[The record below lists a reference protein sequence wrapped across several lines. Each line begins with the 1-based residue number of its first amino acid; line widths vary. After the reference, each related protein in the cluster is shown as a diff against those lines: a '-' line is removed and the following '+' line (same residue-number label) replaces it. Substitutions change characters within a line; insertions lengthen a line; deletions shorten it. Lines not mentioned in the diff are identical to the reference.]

1 MQDKICKNAM
11 NKDIKET
18 RKNDIQE
25 LQYPSKEKKNG
36 VKCIDKAKK
45 NIKVEVERLKAKFVT
60 KGYKQQ

>member
-1 MQDKICKNAM
+1 MTYSSYNI
-11 NKDIKET
+11 
-18 RKNDIQE
+18 
-25 LQYPSKEKKNG
+25 LQKRKKNG